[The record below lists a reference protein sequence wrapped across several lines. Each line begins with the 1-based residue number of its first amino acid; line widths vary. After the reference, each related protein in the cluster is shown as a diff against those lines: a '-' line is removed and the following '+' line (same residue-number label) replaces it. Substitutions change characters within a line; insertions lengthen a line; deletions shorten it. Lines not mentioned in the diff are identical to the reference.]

1 MYIGDPNI
9 VFVIY
14 AFSKLLQNPKSQSLI
29 IPLWKNILSGFKS
42 LCMILYLF
50 NILKAS
56 NNCFK
61 ITNEFFSYILFYFLN
76 NPYNVPP
83 LQY

>member
-29 IPLWKNILSGFKS
+29 IPLWKNIL
-42 LCMILYLF
+42 LLIMIC
-50 NILKAS
+50 LKH
-56 NNCFK
+56 K
-61 ITNEFFSYILFYFLN
+61 IIFILFINIVMEVHYKDC
-76 NPYNVPP
+76 
-83 LQY
+83 